1 MTEVSKSDPGRFFE
15 DFRVGQ
21 VLRHATPRSV
31 TEADQALY
39 IALTGSR
46 FALHS
51 SDEFA
56 RGLGLPRA
64 PLDDLLVFNL
74 VFGRSVADISLNAV
88 ANLGYAACVF
98 GVPVYP
104 GDTLTAR
111 SRVLGLRETASGK
124 TGVVW
129 VRTTGTNQR
138 DEIVLDYVRWVMVN
152 KRDPASPAPE
162 QVTPELPEAVAPE
175 HLTLPEG
182 LSLAGYDTVLAG
194 SASLYDDYQVG
205 ERIDHLDGMT
215 LEDAEHQMA
224 TRLYQN
230 NARVHFNL
238 HAAQTG
244 RFGKRVVYG
253 GHIISIVRA
262 LSFNGLANAFR
273 IAAINGGRHSN
284 PSFAGHT
291 IYAWSEVLEKIELPG
306 RSDVG
311 ALRLRSVATKDK
323 PCAEFPLLGPDRNP
337 DPAVVLEL
345 DYTVLMPKGSKG

>member
-1 MTEVSKSDPGRFFE
+1 VSKNDPGRFFE

-21 VLRHATPRSV
+21 VLRHATPRTV
-31 TEADQALY
+31 TEADQTLY

-51 SDEFA
+51 SDVFA

-74 VFGRSVADISLNAV
+74 VFGRSVADVSLNAV

-98 GVPVYP
+98 GAPVYP

-129 VRTTGTNQR
+129 VRSTGANQR
-138 DEIVLDYVRWVMVN
+138 GETVLDYVRWVMVN
-152 KRDPASPAPE
+152 KRDPAAPAPE
-162 QVTPELPEAVAPE
+162 QVAPDLPEAVEAAR
-175 HLTLPEG
+175 LTLPEG
-182 LSLAGYDTVLAG
+182 LSLAGYDAELAG
-194 SASLYDDYQVG
+194 SDQLYDDYQLG

-253 GHIISIVRA
+253 GHIMSIARA

-273 IAAINGGRHSN
+273 VAAINGGRHTN

-291 IYAWSEVLEKIELPG
+291 IYAWSEVLEKIDLPG
-306 RSDVG
+306 RADVG
-311 ALRLRSVATKDK
+311 ALRLRTVATKDRA
-323 PCAEFPLLGPDRNP
+323 CAEFPLLGPDRNP
-337 DPAVVLEL
+337 DPAVVLDL
-345 DYTVLMPKGSKG
+345 DYTVLMPRC